1 METPS
6 SVKFVKVIQMGK
18 TTHHSFQVCRTRLQQ
33 SALSKE
39 VAKTLKLESAYI
51 PANHFAS
58 QSEQQIKQSVF
69 FN

>member
-6 SVKFVKVIQMGK
+6 SVKFVKVIQTGK
-18 TTHHSFQVCRTRLQQ
+18 TTHHSFQVRRTRLQQ

-39 VAKTLKLESAYI
+39 VAKTLKLESAHI
-51 PANHFAS
+51 PANHSAS